1 MVSLKSVTQGKKIM
15 KKAKLFAVTLMMVG
29 GVAQLMADATSLTME
44 SREKILRLSDFDE
57 RMMNDFFE
65 GKMSYFILECPEG
78 VSLPFKLD
86 LKGEFFVLE
95 SALTAQ
101 PSLKFMKTCYVRCE
115 GKENFLFSADLKTW
129 KGFSEFFT
137 GAITVSL
144 GQENEEPVA
153 GLQIELN
160 QKN

>member
-1 MVSLKSVTQGKKIM
+1 MVSLKSDTQGEIVKN
-15 KKAKLFAVTLMMVG
+15 ALFAVTWMMVSG
-29 GVAQLMADATSLTME
+29 ASQLMADATSLTTE

-57 RMMNDFFE
+57 RMMNDFSE
-65 GKMSYFILECPEG
+65 GKMSHFILECSEG
-78 VSLPFKLD
+78 VSIPFKFD

-95 SALTAQ
+95 SALMAQ

-115 GKENFLFSADLKTW
+115 EKENFLFSADLKAW

-144 GQENEEPVA
+144 ATDNEEPVA

-160 QKN
+160 QKS